1 MPIQYFAI
9 FLLVLLLIAGF
20 LFLSH
25 SIRQRRI
32 RRQRLITALRAR
44 RNSFIDLASGFPKGF
59 LPQDLSIYLYRS
71 LIDTCEQ
78 LSRIEPEDPQHSEH
92 MAIYTGQLNALQA
105 GDFIQG
111 VRLDNPEQIREA
123 RKLLQELYK
132 FIMQQAS
139 MNLVNHIQADAY
151 ADQIKRLVLQMTVD
165 GHIFSARQAQHI
177 GKIRLAIH
185 YYGLARKLL
194 ASENGGHLFDKQIT
208 QLDNAI
214 QALEERAKTDTATQ
228 SSDIEHGAPLE
239 GSKEWDQ
246 FTEQNEGWKKKQ
258 LYD

>member
-9 FLLVLLLIAGF
+9 FLLVLLLIAGC

-59 LPQDLSIYLYRS
+59 LPQELSIYLYRS

-78 LSRIEPEDPQHSEH
+78 LSRIEPEDPQHSDQ
-92 MAIYTGQLNALQA
+92 MAIYTSQLNAQQT
-105 GDFIQG
+105 GDFIQN
-111 VRLDNPEQIREA
+111 VRLENPDQIREA
-123 RKLLQELYK
+123 RKLLQELYR
-132 FIMQQAS
+132 FIAQQAS
-139 MNLVNHIQADAY
+139 MNLVNPIQADAY

-165 GHIFSARQAQHI
+165 GHIFSARRAHQV
-177 GKIRLAIH
+177 GKVRLAIH

-194 ASENGGHLFDKQIT
+194 AGENSGHLFDKQIT

-214 QALEERAKTDTATQ
+214 QALEERAKTDITTQ
-228 SSDIEHGAPLE
+228 SSDMDQPASVE
-239 GSKEWDQ
+239 GKEWEQ